1 MMRTTEAFLLPASAR
16 AKARAGSRR
25 RLDESVGA
33 FGTDSPPLLG
43 LMACRI
49 THSARF
55 ARCVRTDAASQL
67 LKRAARAAMSPAVL
81 GASYARRRLPARSFA
96 APMVAGAT
104 KTNNGSR
111 RDGGHPAGA
120 ISGSA
125 SRRAGTR
132 AVQWTA
138 RAARAAGPQ
147 GPARPARPGPGEART
162 QCVLR
167 RLTHGICSSAAP
179 AGRVAS
185 YAVLAR
191 AEQASPDENSPGDC
205 SRLAS
210 GRAARPGAA
219 CKASAVGAQ
228 RRPTRHEP
236 LAGAPWRDARRRSNA

>member
-1 MMRTTEAFLLPASAR
+1 MMRMIEDGMLGLER

-25 RLDESVGA
+25 RLDEAVGA
-33 FGTDSPPLLG
+33 FGTDSPALLG

-81 GASYARRRLPARSFA
+81 GVSYARRRPPARSFA
-96 APMVAGAT
+96 APVVTGQSNT
-104 KTNNGSR
+104 TIGSR
-111 RDGGHPAGA
+111 RDRGHPSGA

-125 SRRAGTR
+125 S
-132 AVQWTA
+132 
-138 RAARAAGPQ
+138 
-147 GPARPARPGPGEART
+147 
-162 QCVLR
+162 
-167 RLTHGICSSAAP
+167 SAAP
-179 AGRVAS
+179 RRGAHAVRAS
-185 YAVLAR
+185 TSDSRILFERSERSSRSELCALAR

-210 GRAARPGAA
+210 GRAARRGAA

-228 RRPTRHEP
+228 RRPTQHEP
-236 LAGAPWRDARRRSNA
+236 LAGAPWRDARRSSNA

>member
-1 MMRTTEAFLLPASAR
+1 MMRVIDRGMASSAR

-25 RLDESVGA
+25 RLDEAVGA

-96 APMVAGAT
+96 APVVDFHPGTASGP
-104 KTNNGSR
+104 R
-111 RDGGHPAGA
+111 RDRGHPSGA

-125 SRRAGTR
+125 SSA
-132 AVQWTA
+132 
-138 RAARAAGPQ
+138 
-147 GPARPARPGPGEART
+147 GPGEART
-162 QCVLR
+162 QCALR

-191 AEQASPDENSPGDC
+191 AEQH
-205 SRLAS
+205 
-210 GRAARPGAA
+210 
-219 CKASAVGAQ
+219 SAVGAQ
-228 RRPTRHEP
+228 RRPTQHEP
-236 LAGAPWRDARRRSNA
+236 LAGAPWRDARERSNAKQQ